1 MALRRR
7 QSVSTA
13 HAAGEVICPITRLG
27 KRSQGQR
34 RRMRIVVAL
43 MLVGAL
49 AGCVAHPVGPAR
61 TSEGYER
68 KAVTSARSALS
79 AVQTTRLAAAA
90 AGKDNL
96 LGPYAV
102 VLFSEQEDS
111 LSGVQGTFNSIQPP
125 NEQSDALRDELNTIM
140 SSALDHVSAVRVSA
154 RRGEL
159 RTLHAVAGPLDADAQ
174 ALARFI
180 SGHS

>member
-1 MALRRR
+1 
-7 QSVSTA
+7 
-13 HAAGEVICPITRLG
+13 
-27 KRSQGQR
+27 
-34 RRMRIVVAL
+34 
-43 MLVGAL
+43 
-49 AGCVAHPVGPAR
+49 
-61 TSEGYER
+61 
-68 KAVTSARSALS
+68 
-79 AVQTTRLAAAA
+79 
-90 AGKDNL
+90 
-96 LGPYAV
+96 
-102 VLFSEQEDS
+102 
-111 LSGVQGTFNSIQPP
+111 VQGTFNSIQPP